1 MNYFNYFRLFISIK
15 PVISD
20 ARKRK
25 RERRNKTTDVSP
37 NRNTNSKSKKK
48 RKNPNKENYLHEPPA
63 KKTREVKLGVP
74 EECERF
80 LLHMRHVG
88 QYH

>member
-1 MNYFNYFRLFISIK
+1 MPEREKENEETKLPMCHQI
-15 PVISD
+15 VIQ
-20 ARKRK
+20 
-25 RERRNKTTDVSP
+25 TQ
-37 NRNTNSKSKKK
+37 NRKKK